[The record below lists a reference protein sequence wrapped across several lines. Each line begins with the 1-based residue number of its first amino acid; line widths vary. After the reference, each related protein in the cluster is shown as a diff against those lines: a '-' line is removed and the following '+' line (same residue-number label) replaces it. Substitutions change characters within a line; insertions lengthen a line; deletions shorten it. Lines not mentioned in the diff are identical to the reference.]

1 MKFRWTQ
8 LTTFLVSGSLLAGAG
23 LALSAREAGTVYT
36 ESNASTGNQVMVFRR
51 AADGTLTPTG
61 VVASGGMGTGAP
73 LASQGAVALGGDGD
87 SDWLF
92 AVNAGSNSISSFRV
106 RNGGLELADTASSG
120 GTTPVSIAV
129 SGHLLYVLNQG
140 GTGNIAGFWV
150 GDHGELQMIPGSSKA
165 LSSTSASAEEL
176 AFSPD
181 QTTLVVSEKATQTL
195 DTYKVKA
202 HGLVTGPTTHPSNGA
217 GPYGFTFTGR
227 DALLVTEAAA
237 SAVSSYDLDHGNLVL
252 VSPSVPSDGAAP
264 CWIAATPDG
273 RFAYATNAHIGTIA
287 GFRVGKE
294 GALTFL
300 GLTPTASI
308 PLLDLA
314 STRDYLYALAEGT
327 NQILEYKVGEDG
339 GLTEIGQTGS
349 LPPSAAGLVA
359 Q

>member
-1 MKFRWTQ
+1 MKFKWTH
-8 LTTFLVSGSLLAGAG
+8 LTTCLISGALLAGAG
-23 LALSAREAGTVYT
+23 TALSAREAGSVYT
-36 ESNASTGNQVMVFRR
+36 ESNASTGNQVLVFHR
-51 AADGTLTPTG
+51 AADGTLTPAG
-61 VVASGGMGTGAP
+61 VVASGGTGTGAP

-87 SDWLF
+87 WLF

-106 RNGGLELADTASSG
+106 HMGGLELADTASSG

-150 GDHGELQMIPGSSKA
+150 GDHGELEMIPGSSQA

-181 QTTLVVSEKATQTL
+181 QTTLVVSEKATQIL

-217 GPYGFTFTGR
+217 GPYGFTFAGR
-227 DALLVTEAAA
+227 DELLVTEAAVN
-237 SAVSSYDLDHGNLVL
+237 AVSSYDLDRGNLAL

-273 RFAYATNAHIGTIA
+273 RFAYTANAHIGTIA
-287 GFRVGKE
+287 GFRVGRE

-300 GLTPTASI
+300 GLTTTASI

-314 STRDYLYALAEGT
+314 ATRDYVYALAEGT
-327 NQILEYKVGEDG
+327 HQILEYKVAGDG
-339 GLTEIGQTGS
+339 GLTEIGQTGGI
-349 LPPSAAGLVA
+349 PASAAGLVA